1 MTAPQLLFV
10 HGWGFGP
17 DVWAPV
23 LKALGQPEVCLP
35 DLGYFGASQH
45 EAQRQVEALRSGP
58 HPVLAVGHSLGFLCL
73 LARGNWPEGSRFLG
87 INAFGRFA
95 AGEGFL
101 QGISPRVLARMQAG
115 LIRNPAQVVMDFRTR
130 CGAGPVSSEM
140 VSQEA
145 LQEGLTDLRTLDMRP
160 VLSRLAGVPGAVSI
174 LAGGQDPIVSPDMTR
189 ASLPPDLP
197 ISWQAEGGH
206 MLPQTHPDICAEVIR
221 RMTLQMLE
229 NL

>member
-17 DVWAPV
+17 DVWNPV

-58 HPVLAVGHSLGFLCL
+58 RPVLAVGHSLGFLWL
-73 LARGNWPEGSRFLG
+73 LARGNWPEGSRFVG

-95 AGEGFL
+95 AGEEFS
-101 QGISPRVLARMQAG
+101 QGISPRVLTRMQAG
-115 LIRNPAQVVMDFRTR
+115 LMQNPAQVVMDFRIR
-130 CGAGPVSSEM
+130 CGAEPASSEM
-140 VSQEA
+140 VCQKT
-145 LQEGLTDLRTLDMRP
+145 LLEGLTDLRTLDMRP
-160 VLSRLAGVPGAVSI
+160 ALSRLAGVPGAVSI
-174 LAGGQDPIVSPDMTR
+174 LAGGQDHIVSPDMTR

-206 MLPQTHPDICAEVIR
+206 MLPQTHPDICAEAIR

-229 NL
+229 NS

>member
-17 DVWAPV
+17 DVWKPV
-23 LKALGQPEVCLP
+23 LKALGQPEACLP
-35 DLGYFGASQH
+35 DLGYFGAASH

-58 HPVLAVGHSLGFLCL
+58 HPVLAVGHSLGFLWL
-73 LARGNWPEGSRFLG
+73 LARGNWPEGSRFFG

-95 AGEGFL
+95 AGEEFS
-101 QGISPRVLARMQAG
+101 QGISPRVLTRMQAG
-115 LIRNPAQVVMDFRTR
+115 LMRNPAQVVMDFRAR
-130 CGAGPVSSEM
+130 CGAGPVPSEM
-140 VSQEA
+140 VCKEV

-160 VLSRLAGVPGAVSI
+160 VLSRLTKVPGAVSI
-174 LAGGQDPIVSPDMTR
+174 LAGEQDSIVSPDMTR
-189 ASLPPDLP
+189 ASLPLDLP

-206 MLPQTHPDICAEVIR
+206 MLPQTHPDICAEAIR